1 MKTRYQILAEKIL
14 ELEKDVGDGFDDAY
28 VKGFR
33 HVAKEF
39 YAGDGEG
46 DGGLTEIYL
55 KGLKDAIN
63 LIDN

>member
-1 MKTRYQILAEKIL
+1 MKSRYQILAEKIL

-39 YAGDGEG
+39 YGGDGEG
-46 DGGLTEIYL
+46 DGG
-55 KGLKDAIN
+55 
-63 LIDN
+63 